1 MNRLNPIS
9 THGRYGALNTNRPR
23 NASRVS
29 GLRRDQ
35 MYTSVW
41 ERLWPK
47 NGTQL
52 VKLLRVRS
60 ETVLYSSSQEK
71 VAGEGPEVDSRRRL

>member
-1 MNRLNPIS
+1 MR
-9 THGRYGALNTNRPR
+9 TQGRYGALNTRTPR
-23 NASRVS
+23 NASLVS

-35 MYTSVW
+35 IYTIVW
-41 ERLWPK
+41 LRLWPR

-52 VKLLRVRS
+52 VKLLRVRR
-60 ETVLYSSSQEK
+60 ETVLYRRSQEK